1 MRFKVDENL
10 PVELADLLM
19 GLGHDAR
26 TVNDEHLQG
35 VNDPRLMETCDREQR
50 ILVTLGVD
58 FSDIRAYPPPD
69 HEGIIVLR
77 VGNQS
82 KPHVLEVFGR
92 TCRSSDRNAFKAA
105 CGWSRRTWFGFVA
118 KRIEQCGRRNMA
130 QGTMPASDALL
141 TKWPDQ
147 KEEKGT

>member
-10 PVELADLLM
+10 PIELADLLIN
-19 GLGHDAR
+19 LGHDAR

-35 VNDPRLMETCDREQR
+35 VDDPHLLKTCDEEKR
-50 ILVTLGVD
+50 ILVTLDID
-58 FSDIRAYPPPD
+58 FSDIRAYPPTD

-92 TCRSSDRNAFKAA
+92 VVPLFAQERIQGRL
-105 CGWSRRTWFGFVA
+105 WVA
-118 KRIEQCGRRNMA
+118 EENIVRIRG
-130 QGTMPASDALL
+130 
-141 TKWPDQ
+141 
-147 KEEKGT
+147 EEG